1 MAIDQ
6 QSGTTGTHDSRL
18 HPDGHAEPI
27 IEIRNLTKH
36 FPVGG
41 VVSKQVVHALED
53 VSFSIPRGQ
62 VVAVVGESGSGKSTT
77 ARLIAR
83 LMPPTAGEIVYEGK
97 DILASEPR
105 AATLAYRSD
114 VQMVF
119 QDPFGSLNPV
129 HPVRYH
135 LERPLRI
142 HKKTRGRR
150 ELRERVHELLDT
162 VGLQPAAEVA
172 ARYPYQLSGGQRQRV
187 AFARALAVEPKVMLA
202 DEPVSMLDVS
212 IRIGI
217 LNLID
222 RLRQERGISF
232 LYITHDIASARYI
245 ADQTNVMYAGRM
257 VEGAESTEL
266 IAEPAHPYTK
276 LLLSAVPNPHAGLRT
291 EEAPARGEIPSLIDP
306 PPGCP
311 FEPRCPYAMDVCREA
326 MPGVSQL
333 GGGHWV
339 RCYLYPEADARG
351 SGSKLTSVANE
362 VQATA

>member
-1 MAIDQ
+1 MVIDTSRDTN
-6 QSGTTGTHDSRL
+6 QSGRATTDNV
-18 HPDGHAEPI
+18 
-27 IEIRNLTKH
+27 IEVRNLTKH

-41 VVSKQVVHALED
+41 TFDRKIVHALED
-53 VSFSIPRGQ
+53 VSFVLPRGE

-77 ARLIAR
+77 ARMLAR
-83 LMPPTAGEIVYEGK
+83 LMPPTSGEIIYNGEDVLK
-97 DILASEPR
+97 TEPR
-105 AATLAYRSD
+105 GASLAYRGD

-129 HPVRYH
+129 HPIRYH
-135 LERPLRI
+135 LERPLKI
-142 HKKTRGRR
+142 HKKTKGRR
-150 ELRERVHELLDT
+150 ETRERVIELLET
-162 VGLQPAAEVA
+162 VGLNPAPEVA
-172 ARYPYQLSGGQRQRV
+172 ARFPYQLSGGQRQRV

-222 RLRQERGISF
+222 RLRNERGISF

-245 ADQTNVMYAGRM
+245 ADKTNVMYAGRM

-266 IAEPAHPYTK
+266 IDHPAHPYTK

-291 EEAPARGEIPSLIDP
+291 QEAPARGEIPSLIDP

-311 FEPRCPYAMDVCREA
+311 FEPRCPYAMSVCKQT
-326 MPGVSQL
+326 MPGISWLDEQ
-333 GGGHWV
+333 HWV
-339 RCYLYPEADARG
+339 RCHLYPAGDDARG
-351 SGSKLTSVANE
+351 QGSRLNE
-362 VQATA
+362 PATATGSHT

>member
-1 MAIDQ
+1 MATRETTRNGATA
-6 QSGTTGTHDSRL
+6 SPNGTATED
-18 HPDGHAEPI
+18 AQPI
-27 IEIRNLTKH
+27 IDVRGLTKH

-41 VVSKQVVHALED
+41 FVSKQVVHALED
-53 VSFSIPRGQ
+53 VSFSIPRGE
-62 VVAVVGESGSGKSTT
+62 VVALVGESGSGKSTT
-77 ARLIAR
+77 ARLLAR
-83 LMPPTAGEIVYEGK
+83 LMPPTSGEIVYEGN
-97 DILASEPR
+97 DILKTEPR
-105 AATLAYRSD
+105 GAPLSYRSD

-129 HPVRYH
+129 HPIRYH
-135 LERPLRI
+135 LERPLKI

-150 ELRERVHELLDT
+150 ELRERMHELLET
-162 VGLQPAAEVA
+162 VGLQPPDEVA
-172 ARYPYQLSGGQRQRV
+172 AKYPYQLSGGQRQRV
-187 AFARALAVEPKVMLA
+187 AFARALAVEPRVMLA

-222 RLRQERGISF
+222 RLREEQGISF

-291 EEAPARGEIPSLIDP
+291 EEAPRGEIPSLIDP

-311 FEPRCPYAMDVCREA
+311 FEPRCPYAMDVCRRE
-326 MPGVSQL
+326 MPGISQL
-333 GGGHWV
+333 GRGHWV
-339 RCYLYPEADARG
+339 RCHLYPEGEAATG
-351 SGSKLTSVANE
+351 MVGKLTNESVQ
-362 VQATA
+362 VQARN